1 MENYIFN
8 GKFTFMNG
16 ECTCECEYENSLGI
30 MLGIIDVHNLLKN
43 KLNDDEHLKN
53 CFDDIENVLTFIE
66 EHREDISKELLDNE
80 NGDYR
85 EFVLKESLMYENKDT
100 SARNYSADNSL
111 RPVEYFEVIRK
122 LIELLKKELPNSD
135 LTLVVKMIK
144 DFEDDVKDF

>member
-1 MENYIFN
+1 MENYIFS
-8 GKFTFMNG
+8 GKFTFRNG

-30 MLGIIDVHNLLKN
+30 MLSIIDVHNLLKN
-43 KLNDDEHLKN
+43 KLKDDETLKN
-53 CFDDIENVLTFIE
+53 CFDDIENVLKFIE
-66 EHREDISKELLDNE
+66 EHREDMSGELLDNE

-111 RPVEYFEVIRK
+111 SAEEYFEIIRK

-135 LTLVVKMIK
+135 LTLVVQMIK

>member
-1 MENYIFN
+1 
-8 GKFTFMNG
+8 
-16 ECTCECEYENSLGI
+16 
-30 MLGIIDVHNLLKN
+30 MLSIIDFHNLLKN
-43 KLNDDEHLKN
+43 KLNYYETLKN
-53 CFDDIENVLTFIE
+53 CFDDIENVLKFIE
-66 EHREDISKELLDNE
+66 EHREDMSGELLDNE

-111 RPVEYFEVIRK
+111 SAEEYFEIIRK

-135 LTLVVKMIK
+135 LTLVVQMIK

>member
-85 EFVLKESLMYENKDT
+85 EFMLKESIRNKSGDI
-100 SARNYSADNSL
+100 SARDYSSDNSL
-111 RPVEYFEVIRK
+111 SAEEYFEIIRK

-135 LTLVVKMIK
+135 LTLVVQMIK